1 MQDLVQL
8 QHRLGY
14 TFCDEYLLRQA
25 LTHSSYVNENRE
37 KDPLTQS
44 NERLEFL
51 GDAILQQ
58 TVSVELYHLFPDLNE
73 GTLTQFRQHLV
84 CEGTLARVADRLDL
98 GSYLFVGRGVEGDRR
113 RPKLLAD
120 ALEALLAAVYLDARD
135 THPGA
140 CEALILRLL
149 SEELDACR
157 RLRGGDYKTRMMQL
171 VQGDGEDILTYE
183 VVSESGPAHDR
194 CFEVVARLNS
204 NVVGHGHGKTK
215 KEAEQMAARE
225 ALALFGITE

>member
-1 MQDLVQL
+1 MEHLTAL
-8 QHRLGY
+8 QERIGY
-14 TFCDEYLLRQA
+14 TFRDVYLLQQA

-37 KDPLTQS
+37 KDPLTAS

-58 TVSVELYHLFPDLNE
+58 TVSVELYELFPDLNE

-84 CEGTLARVADRLDL
+84 CEGTLARVADGIGL
-98 GSYLFVGRGVEGDRR
+98 GDCLYLGRGLQGDRH

-120 ALEALLAAVYLDARD
+120 ALEALFAAVYLDDHNNSNA
-135 THPGA
+135 A
-140 CEALILRLL
+140 VSLILRLL
-149 SEELDACR
+149 APELETCR

-183 VVSESGPAHDR
+183 VIRESGPAHDR

-204 NVVGHGHGKTK
+204 NVVGHGHGKSK